1 MARKISLVNYKGG
14 VGKTSISVN
23 LCAALAA
30 RGRRVLLVDLDAQ
43 SNASIW
49 LMRLDRWAVLNN
61 NRNRSLF
68 ATFLPG
74 GTTIAACVVHDVVQ
88 DGAGHP
94 LLPGLDLV
102 PTTFNLMDLEHEWR
116 PDPENPYWESFR
128 QQIGAVEHD
137 YDFIVFDCPPNVYRA
152 TQCALYSSD
161 EVYVPANP
169 DALSLIGLSLFVEKA
184 VRFHERS
191 TSFRD
196 ETPAGPSKV
205 CGVIFNSIK
214 HGTNTQIPRDCMRAR
229 LEVLKEKE
237 LVHQRAQIL
246 PHEIRDATIVRRAVS
261 AGLPVIL
268 LADNSEQIPVR
279 DDYINLAAHIDLNQ
293 PVRSRRA
300 LAATAEG

>member
-14 VGKTSISVN
+14 VGKTSIAVN

-49 LMRLDRWAVLNN
+49 LMRLDRWNVLNG
-61 NRNRSLF
+61 NRSRSLF
-68 ATFLPG
+68 ATFFHG
-74 GTTIAACVVHDVVQ
+74 GPSIGDCVVENVVQ
-88 DGAGHP
+88 DGDGRP

-102 PTTFNLMDLEHEWR
+102 PTTFNLMDLEHEWK
-116 PDPENPYWESFR
+116 PDPHNPYWEAFHNQVVALEDR
-128 QQIGAVEHD
+128 YD
-137 YDFIVFDCPPNVYRA
+137 YIFFDCPPNVYRA
-152 TQCALYSSD
+152 TQCGLYSSD

-191 TSFRD
+191 SSFRD

-205 CGVIFNSIK
+205 CGVIYNSIK
-214 HGTNTQIPRDCMRAR
+214 AGTNTQIPRDCMRAR
-229 LEVLKEKE
+229 LELLKEKE
-237 LVHQRAQIL
+237 LVHPRAAIL

-268 LADNSEQIPVR
+268 FSDKTEQIPVR
-279 DDYINLAAHIDLNQ
+279 EDYINLAAHMDLT
-293 PVRSRRA
+293 PMVRPEKVQRP
-300 LAATAEG
+300 